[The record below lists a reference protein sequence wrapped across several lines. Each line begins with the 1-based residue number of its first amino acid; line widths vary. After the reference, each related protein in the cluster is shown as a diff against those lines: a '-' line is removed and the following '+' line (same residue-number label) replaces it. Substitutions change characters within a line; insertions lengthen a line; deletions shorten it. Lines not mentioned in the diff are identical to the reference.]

1 MLVLSRKTKQRIVIG
16 PDIELIVVAVS
27 GDRVKLGFKAP
38 HDVPIHRE
46 EVRRR
51 LEAEEAEE
59 AAQLREADGSQLP
72 SSANLSAEG

>member
-51 LEAEEAEE
+51 LEAEEA
-59 AAQLREADGSQLP
+59 AQLGEADGAQLP
-72 SSANLSAEG
+72 SSANFSAEG

>member
-51 LEAEEAEE
+51 LEAEEA
-59 AAQLREADGSQLP
+59 AQLGEADGAQLP
-72 SSANLSAEG
+72 APANLSAEG